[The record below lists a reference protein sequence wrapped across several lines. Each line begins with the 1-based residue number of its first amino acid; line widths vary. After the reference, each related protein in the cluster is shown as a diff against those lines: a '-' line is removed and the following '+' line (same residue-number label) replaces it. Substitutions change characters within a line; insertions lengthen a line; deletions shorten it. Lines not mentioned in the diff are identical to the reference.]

1 MARILFPEDYGFLAM
16 AAAFGGLIQLLG
28 NLGIPACVIQDDSND
43 ERLPISA
50 FYLNLGVLVILAALQ
65 FGLSYGAAYYFKS
78 RLVGELLRWMCI
90 LYVLSAMTQIH
101 QALLKKELN
110 FGTLLFADV
119 SRDICTSGFRIYF
132 ALAGFGPLSFIFGD
146 IIGYAVRVPIVW
158 IRSQFI
164 PRITHISRVSM
175 KKIFWFGGHSFYGSI
190 AGFLSRELD
199 KFVMVKIFSPASL
212 GMYSFA
218 YGQAVSPYANIIIPQ
233 NGVSFSLLANSKG
246 DLPLFSRRYLTITG
260 LYGFLMVP
268 IYLFLI
274 ASAHELIPAVFGAKW
289 SGAVPLFMVFCS
301 MQLMYSLAALSNDVL
316 LALGLPNVRSR
327 YSVAEFLLIVVMLS
341 VLFFHKNILL
351 LSFSITIAV
360 SLRYFFQV
368 GTALDKTGTQ
378 WRSFLSK
385 LKLPFLYAG
394 LSCLV
399 FTVPYTFSNKLVDLL
414 SKGLGFFA
422 VYLLAYYL
430 IKRQVLFE
438 IASQL
443 LGASLTSELPVLG
456 FLFRRE
462 ISKARK
468 R

>member
-1 MARILFPEDYGFLAM
+1 
-16 AAAFGGLIQLLG
+16 
-28 NLGIPACVIQDDSND
+28 
-43 ERLPISA
+43 
-50 FYLNLGVLVILAALQ
+50 
-65 FGLSYGAAYYFKS
+65 
-78 RLVGELLRWMCI
+78 
-90 LYVLSAMTQIH
+90 
-101 QALLKKELN
+101 
-110 FGTLLFADV
+110 
-119 SRDICTSGFRIYF
+119 
-132 ALAGFGPLSFIFGD
+132 
-146 IIGYAVRVPIVW
+146 
-158 IRSQFI
+158 
-164 PRITHISRVSM
+164 
-175 KKIFWFGGHSFYGSI
+175 
-190 AGFLSRELD
+190 
-199 KFVMVKIFSPASL
+199 
-212 GMYSFA
+212 
-218 YGQAVSPYANIIIPQ
+218 
-233 NGVSFSLLANSKG
+233 
-246 DLPLFSRRYLTITG
+246 
-260 LYGFLMVP
+260 
-268 IYLFLI
+268 
-274 ASAHELIPAVFGAKW
+274 
-289 SGAVPLFMVFCS
+289 
-301 MQLMYSLAALSNDVL
+301 MYSLAALSNDVL